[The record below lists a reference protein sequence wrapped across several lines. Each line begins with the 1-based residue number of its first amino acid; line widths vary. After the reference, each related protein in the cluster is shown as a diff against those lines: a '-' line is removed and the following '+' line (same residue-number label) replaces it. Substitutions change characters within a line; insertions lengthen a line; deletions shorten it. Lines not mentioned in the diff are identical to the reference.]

1 MLQCPNFFRKREGG
15 QNYVINK
22 SYSRNKPSNSGLY
35 EYSKQLK
42 KGLYPAFVRKTR
54 GKIACFKG
62 SKIFQ
67 FLQWQERATF
77 QALASSSVSQFWCV
91 FFYKCGNTV
100 TFRKTWWMRQDVSF
114 LLQRRKQI
122 PQKEEDMMMSFII
135 FLSSIQCIHSLG
147 WHNYIKECQSSRS
160 LCTESFP

>member
-1 MLQCPNFFRKREGG
+1 MSWFSVVAMLQCPKFFRKRGGG

-42 KGLYPAFVRKTR
+42 KGLYSTFERKTR
-54 GKIACFKG
+54 RKSHVSRAAKFFNFCSDK
-62 SKIFQ
+62 SKQ
-67 FLQWQERATF
+67 LSRLQRLVVF
-77 QALASSSVSQFWCV
+77 HNFDG

-114 LLQRRKQI
+114 LLQRKQI

-147 WHNYIKECQSSRS
+147 WHNYIKECQS
-160 LCTESFP
+160 TYK